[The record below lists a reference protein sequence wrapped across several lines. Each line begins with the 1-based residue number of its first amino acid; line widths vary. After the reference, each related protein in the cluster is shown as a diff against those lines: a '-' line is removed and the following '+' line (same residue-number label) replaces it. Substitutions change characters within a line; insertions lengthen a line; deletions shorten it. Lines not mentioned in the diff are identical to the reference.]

1 MMCVVCHQAEL
12 VNALTSV
19 GLERGELR
27 LVVSDVPARLCPSCG
42 EAYLEEQTARRL
54 LQSAEDTRKAGVQDA
69 RYEYSS
75 VEV

>member
-1 MMCVVCHQAEL
+1 
-12 VNALTSV
+12 
-19 GLERGELR
+19 LR

-42 EAYLEEQTARRL
+42 EAYLEEHTAIRL

-75 VEV
+75 V